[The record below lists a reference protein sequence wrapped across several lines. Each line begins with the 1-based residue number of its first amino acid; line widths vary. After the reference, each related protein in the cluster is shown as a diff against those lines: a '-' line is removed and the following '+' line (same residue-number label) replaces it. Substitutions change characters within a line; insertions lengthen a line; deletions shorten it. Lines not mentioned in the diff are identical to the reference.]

1 MDKVSIINTA
11 NNNLYIFN
19 VAVLLSV
26 IGTLLFLMI
35 NSIKNNIAKL
45 FDKFETVNEISV
57 KNSVEI
63 ENMKENC
70 ERHKK

>member
-1 MDKVSIINTA
+1 
-11 NNNLYIFN
+11 
-19 VAVLLSV
+19 
-26 IGTLLFLMI
+26 MI